1 MDSAAGQA
9 VSCVMNPALNACLG
23 AAAAVVHLAH
33 LLDEQLIGL
42 RSRTGLAPLPSR
54 LASHPAAGK
63 LD

>member
-1 MDSAAGQA
+1 
-9 VSCVMNPALNACLG
+9 MNPALNACLG